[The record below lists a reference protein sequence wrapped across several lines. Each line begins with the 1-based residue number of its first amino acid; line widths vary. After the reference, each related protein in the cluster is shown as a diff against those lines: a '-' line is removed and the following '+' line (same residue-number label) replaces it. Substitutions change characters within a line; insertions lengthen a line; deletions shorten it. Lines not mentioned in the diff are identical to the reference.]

1 MPSRGSI
8 LNYMLTTTPTG
19 TASDPRAKLGEASCD
34 ATARPM
40 RAQPLYMTT
49 CCIHDKL
56 RNISKRPQNGGLGAD
71 CALYSGL
78 RCNGMLLKQIAWSRV
93 QHGACPCAFYCK
105 GRDMLISV
113 EGAPMQWFF
122 IRLVSASSEHFPQPF
137 AVDAFGGAS
146 PFPTDSPPDA
156 HCLPGQACPVAFYR

>member
-1 MPSRGSI
+1 
-8 LNYMLTTTPTG
+8 
-19 TASDPRAKLGEASCD
+19 
-34 ATARPM
+34 M
-40 RAQPLYMTT
+40 RAVLGTPLQWDVIKTDCLEQSST
-49 CCIHDKL
+49 WRVPL
-56 RNISKRPQNGGLGAD
+56 R
-71 CALYSGL
+71 
-78 RCNGMLLKQIAWSRV
+78 V
-93 QHGACPCAFYCK
+93 FCK

-122 IRLVSASSEHFPQPF
+122 IRLVSESQGHFPQPF